1 MVLPKELFRV
11 NIQYLFLTDISNFL
25 RIFFILFIIIIII
38 IIIKYYYNQSA
49 WCH

>member
-11 NIQYLFLTDISNFL
+11 NIQDLFLTDISNFL

-38 IIIKYYYNQSA
+38 KYYYKQSA